1 MIYHIDNDPYID
13 PETRILKNLF
23 AIADQQILDQ
33 VEAELTV
40 ALIATMAEHPIDGK
54 FDLEH
59 LMTIHK
65 QLFSRIY
72 NWAGKLRTVEMTKD
86 QTRFAPI
93 AYLAQSATDVFNEL
107 KTEKYLI
114 NLDDEDYVCRFA
126 HYYSEINILHPFRE
140 GNGRAQRA
148 LFSLLAQRS
157 GRHIAWDLMDRDEN
171 VAASVAA
178 YKGDESR
185 LVTLLT
191 PLFVKIKSNK

>member
-1 MIYHIDNDPYID
+1 MIYHIDNDPYLD
-13 PETRILKNLF
+13 PETGILRNLF
-23 AIADQQILDQ
+23 AIADQQVLDQ

-40 ALIATMAEHPIDGK
+40 AFIATITEHSIDGK

-59 LMTIHK
+59 LMVIHK

-72 NWAGKLRTVEMTKD
+72 DWAGKLRTVEMTKD

-93 AYLAQSATDVFNEL
+93 AYLAQSATNIFNEL
-107 KTEKYLI
+107 KTENYLI
-114 NLDDEDYVCRFA
+114 NLDDDDYVRHFA

-148 LFSLLAQRS
+148 LFSLLAQLS
-157 GRHIAWDLMDRDEN
+157 GRHVAWDLMERDEN

-178 YKGDESR
+178 YNGDESR
-185 LVTLLT
+185 LVSLLT
-191 PLFVKIKSNK
+191 PLFVKIEK